1 MKKTKIALFLLFSL
15 FQLFFAASTSD
26 FCVKN
31 HVLDNAFPE
40 VNTKETFY
48 LKKVFDNN
56 YIVGTEKS
64 ATTFK
69 LSTINS
75 EDPNFSFEQ
84 YIPLNNKYFVYTDA
98 FGNINP
104 VFGLDNYDNP
114 TKIKYILTEGITS
127 DNEYMHALY
136 DTENNILKEGRLS
149 STFRD
154 FKILETIN
162 ENEYIG
168 AVKLYDAN
176 THIYSIK
183 LQIMSF
189 NKISEGRIKLLNAKE
204 YAKVENEQHNI
215 NNIYYIADLK
225 KLMLIRTFEKKI
237 YIDFIDYYGNS
248 FGSILTTK
256 DLEAEFDVMEY
267 KFNSIVLKTEYT
279 KTYIITCFRKLN
291 YLYCFSGYYD
301 SEINNFILLQDK
313 PKLMLSS
320 CDSRKRPNI
329 NLSKLDSEIG
339 IVGCPGDPYMAIRFD
354 INLEK
359 IGTEIIF
366 PRTFSEFAVINDY
379 SLFVLYRELN
389 SVDNKYYLYGCVY
402 YLPVCENKKFS
413 LKLDSNPHSLKD
425 AFGNEEGFINMKY
438 IYIVSQ
444 QISNGASFYDSSDS
458 TTINTNQKYDR
469 DNLYYTYSPPAGS
482 EISFEDIIIYKTVIN
497 PDYADS
503 VSFSK
508 ECTLKL
514 INCYKSCNDCDDI
527 GNVNSHNCL
536 ECKLEDDL
544 SAGENPYYFLD
555 DRSSKICI
563 NENIDFYYL
572 DESDSNNKLYK
583 RCYESCKTCTKSGT
597 PSSHN
602 CVTCYEEKKY
612 YPFRS
617 IIQGTETTLNC
628 YLDLMPPEGYY
639 YDKNRD
645 PSVTNFEINPYFKP
659 CGRNCLRCEQDLVEL
674 TGEDEE
680 EFICKVCDTEN
691 EYYALFENDDSKK
704 YAKCLK
710 ELPANHYLDIDAG
723 RYRKC
728 YPSCETCSESGSD
741 EHNNCDTCKSGLSP
755 YIIDTKTCKCQ
766 YNFYYKLD
774 SNNNIISFECTEDL
788 DCPNEY
794 QYLIINHQ
802 NIRQCVKECP
812 SEYPYIYNFQCF
824 DHKLNGTSYEEGSIE
839 GSDANNIDNTQC
851 IINDYIISPVPKD
864 EITKVTKDYVVNYIS
879 EYTNSINHDYT
890 YNHANLIRND
900 DEEYILLIFQNDNCL
915 KKITDEY
922 GLNFIDLTEY
932 ASTIKSKNGIDQNV
946 PLSYVY
952 LYSDDEDIGDDEQ
965 NPKYECYNSKTGE
978 KLDLDEALKDQKVT
992 MLVPAPSNND
1002 LKKLQYLSKYAN
1014 LGIDFSDPNS
1024 EFFNSQCFQFTSDN
1038 GKDVPLTDRR
1048 KYFFNNIKICEDECV
1063 FNSIDE
1069 STNSAKCDCPFK
1081 KGSTNAVKKEI
1092 KFPDYKEEYFIYD
1105 MWKCLS
1111 KKMVKG
1117 KELKKSYIT
1126 ITVFCLLILTILF
1139 TILYFVFL
1147 RNKFQFLTK
1156 TLNYQ
1161 FNNNSTYSASNKSM
1175 KTNSVINQKR
1185 SQTTKSKIIENKLI
1199 SNPPKNETE
1208 KGSENITNE
1217 KGYVRDVKRPF
1228 NYDSNNL
1235 FFHADEHYTLGNQNL
1250 NSLFMGQNFKNDYSK
1265 EIEQFQNDEK
1275 KPKQDI
1281 NNYNNI
1287 NISGSRVLKKNKTTL
1302 PKTNNYNNIN
1312 YSSSLFKIDEESPIK
1327 PKKNVNPKNLILKND
1342 NLDGNSTDPFR
1353 NEGEKRLE
1361 FPSTKEGE
1369 KKDMIPDI
1377 NNEEQ
1382 FNDYLKKAS
1391 NEIGEEYM
1399 KINISDYDYAKKYD
1413 FREFCSF
1420 YFNQLK
1426 HRQIF
1431 FYTGYYHSFAEG
1443 IFMKI
1448 IVLIFHILICLFFNL
1463 FWYRTSY
1470 VHDEFISPINNH
1482 AKFSSKNAWF
1492 RILLSLASYVVVI
1505 CLFHLIYLPQLKIY
1519 YTLVD
1524 EKIDFQKKVEIIK
1537 SKIKC
1542 MKINYIIFVVINS
1555 CFLIILILYTL
1566 VFSYVFINSKID
1578 LMISFVITF
1587 LLTQALPFIF
1597 VFFVTLFRFIGLKC
1611 DSPCTYK
1618 FSLFF
1623 TI

>member
-1 MKKTKIALFLLFSL
+1 M
-15 FQLFFAASTSD
+15 
-26 FCVKN
+26 
-31 HVLDNAFPE
+31 
-40 VNTKETFY
+40 
-48 LKKVFDNN
+48 
-56 YIVGTEKS
+56 
-64 ATTFK
+64 
-69 LSTINS
+69 
-75 EDPNFSFEQ
+75 
-84 YIPLNNKYFVYTDA
+84 
-98 FGNINP
+98 
-104 VFGLDNYDNP
+104 
-114 TKIKYILTEGITS
+114 
-127 DNEYMHALY
+127 
-136 DTENNILKEGRLS
+136 
-149 STFRD
+149 
-154 FKILETIN
+154 
-162 ENEYIG
+162 
-168 AVKLYDAN
+168 
-176 THIYSIK
+176 
-183 LQIMSF
+183 
-189 NKISEGRIKLLNAKE
+189 
-204 YAKVENEQHNI
+204 
-215 NNIYYIADLK
+215 
-225 KLMLIRTFEKKI
+225 
-237 YIDFIDYYGNS
+237 
-248 FGSILTTK
+248 
-256 DLEAEFDVMEY
+256 
-267 KFNSIVLKTEYT
+267 
-279 KTYIITCFRKLN
+279 
-291 YLYCFSGYYD
+291 
-301 SEINNFILLQDK
+301 
-313 PKLMLSS
+313 
-320 CDSRKRPNI
+320 
-329 NLSKLDSEIG
+329 
-339 IVGCPGDPYMAIRFD
+339 
-354 INLEK
+354 
-359 IGTEIIF
+359 
-366 PRTFSEFAVINDY
+366 
-379 SLFVLYRELN
+379 
-389 SVDNKYYLYGCVY
+389 
-402 YLPVCENKKFS
+402 
-413 LKLDSNPHSLKD
+413 
-425 AFGNEEGFINMKY
+425 
-438 IYIVSQ
+438 
-444 QISNGASFYDSSDS
+444 
-458 TTINTNQKYDR
+458 
-469 DNLYYTYSPPAGS
+469 
-482 EISFEDIIIYKTVIN
+482 
-497 PDYADS
+497 
-503 VSFSK
+503 
-508 ECTLKL
+508 
-514 INCYKSCNDCDDI
+514 
-527 GNVNSHNCL
+527 
-536 ECKLEDDL
+536 
-544 SAGENPYYFLD
+544 
-555 DRSSKICI
+555 
-563 NENIDFYYL
+563 
-572 DESDSNNKLYK
+572 
-583 RCYESCKTCTKSGT
+583 
-597 PSSHN
+597 
-602 CVTCYEEKKY
+602 
-612 YPFRS
+612 
-617 IIQGTETTLNC
+617 
-628 YLDLMPPEGYY
+628 
-639 YDKNRD
+639 
-645 PSVTNFEINPYFKP
+645 
-659 CGRNCLRCEQDLVEL
+659 
-674 TGEDEE
+674 
-680 EFICKVCDTEN
+680 
-691 EYYALFENDDSKK
+691 
-704 YAKCLK
+704 
-710 ELPANHYLDIDAG
+710 
-723 RYRKC
+723 
-728 YPSCETCSESGSD
+728 
-741 EHNNCDTCKSGLSP
+741 
-755 YIIDTKTCKCQ
+755 
-766 YNFYYKLD
+766 
-774 SNNNIISFECTEDL
+774 
-788 DCPNEY
+788 
-794 QYLIINHQ
+794 
-802 NIRQCVKECP
+802 
-812 SEYPYIYNFQCF
+812 
-824 DHKLNGTSYEEGSIE
+824 NGTSYEEGSIE

-851 IINDYIISPVPKD
+851 IINDYITSPVAKD
-864 EITKVTKDYVVNYIS
+864 DITKVTKDYVVNYIS

-1081 KGSTNAVKKEI
+1081 KGSTNAFKKDI

-1250 NSLFMGQNFKNDYSK
+1250 NSLFVGQNFKNDYSK

-1431 FYTGYYHSFAEG
+1431 FYTGYYYSFAEG

-1448 IVLIFHILICLFFNL
+1448 IVLMFHILICLFFNL

-1542 MKINYIIFVVINS
+1542 MKINYIVFVVINF

-1578 LMISFVITF
+1578 LIISFVITF